1 MLVQA
6 IGPGGRDQA
15 TFGVTSDGGAGEL
28 TEEAGTQEVTEEQ
41 PAPEDQKATEDEVSE
56 DDQNP

>member
-15 TFGVTSDGGAGEL
+15 TFGVTSEGGEDEL
-28 TEEAGTQEVTEEQ
+28 TEEEGGQEVTEEQ

-56 DDQNP
+56 GQKP